1 MSYASTAEFRQLMDQ
16 VPAGGTED
24 ALIQLCLDA
33 ATKICDT
40 EIGHPWAAG
49 APGTAVVYGDGTT
62 VLTPPAFVAGSVTL
76 VTAPSAYSVPAYAEV
91 NGRLNTVDSAGVI
104 YAPYYPPFFYS
115 SWRAPAAWL
124 PGVPYTVSATY
135 GWGAAPADIKQACLE
150 IAVAI
155 YRGRDAGY
163 SDVVGTAGSGG
174 EVAYVGKYSKR
185 ADATLKRYRQ
195 AANPARIT

>member
-1 MSYASTAEFRQLMDQ
+1 
-16 VPAGGTED
+16 V
-24 ALIQLCLDA
+24 
-33 ATKICDT
+33 
-40 EIGHPWAAG
+40 
-49 APGTAVVYGDGTT
+49 
-62 VLTPPAFVAGSVTL
+62 
-76 VTAPSAYSVPAYAEV
+76 
-91 NGRLNTVDSAGVI
+91 TVDSGGVLQSPF
-104 YAPYYPPFFYS
+104 YRNGWRYPY
-115 SWRAPAAWL
+115 SWQA
-124 PGVPYTVSATY
+124 GVPYTVSASY

-174 EVAYVGKYSKR
+174 EVAYVGKWSKR

>member
-1 MSYASTAEFRQLMDQ
+1 MSYASTAEFRKLMDQ
-16 VPAGGTED
+16 VPAGATED
-24 ALIQLCLDA
+24 TLIQLCLDA
-33 ATKICDT
+33 ATQIIDT
-40 EIGHPWAAG
+40 EIGHTWAAG
-49 APGTAVVYGDGTT
+49 VVGTAVVYGDDTA
-62 VLTPPAFVAGSVTL
+62 VLIPPAFVPGSVTL
-76 VTAPSAYSVPAYAEV
+76 VSAPAAYSVPSYVETS
-91 NGRLNTVDSAGVI
+91 GRLVTVDSGGVLQSPF
-104 YAPYYPPFFYS
+104 YRNGWRYPY
-115 SWRAPAAWL
+115 SWQA
-124 PGVPYTVSATY
+124 GVPYTVSASY

-174 EVAYVGKYSKR
+174 EVAYVGKWSKR